1 MIGNVSSTPACM
13 RSIIYANRRSIVLLV
28 NNFEEKLFMLI
39 SMKVAADPRIY
50 IFFFSLQFSQMI
62 TCSMIKVLSMIT
74 RHLEAILSGLPNYS
88 KWKKPS
94 NCSELQLDNLP
105 HGVQLVLRFH
115 Q

>member
-1 MIGNVSSTPACM
+1 M
-13 RSIIYANRRSIVLLV
+13 LLV

>member
-1 MIGNVSSTPACM
+1 M
-13 RSIIYANRRSIVLLV
+13 LLV

-39 SMKVAADPRIY
+39 SMKVAADPRIIY
-50 IFFFSLQFSQMI
+50 TYFFSLQFSQMI